1 MNAEA
6 LIESYEA
13 RKPLY
18 TEGDFLKRFAEI
30 KNARIPGTAGS
41 PAGRTPDDWMI
52 ALLASGRVSD
62 AEYFRLAKL
71 LGVDPAGL
79 IHADPTS
86 QRSLVQLLRA
96 AWAGLSHLVSSLR
109 RD

>member
-18 TEGDFLKRFAEI
+18 TEGDFVKRFTEI

-79 IHADPTS
+79 VHAEPAA
-86 QRSLVQLLRA
+86 QRSLAELLGA
-96 AWAGLSHLVSSLR
+96 AWTGFSRFVSSLR